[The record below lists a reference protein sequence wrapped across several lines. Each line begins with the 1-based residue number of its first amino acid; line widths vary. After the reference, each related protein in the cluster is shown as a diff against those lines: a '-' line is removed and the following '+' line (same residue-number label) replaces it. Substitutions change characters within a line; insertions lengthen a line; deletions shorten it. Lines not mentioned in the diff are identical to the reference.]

1 MIMNSES
8 RRSNLIY
15 STIP

>member
-1 MIMNSES
+1 MNSES